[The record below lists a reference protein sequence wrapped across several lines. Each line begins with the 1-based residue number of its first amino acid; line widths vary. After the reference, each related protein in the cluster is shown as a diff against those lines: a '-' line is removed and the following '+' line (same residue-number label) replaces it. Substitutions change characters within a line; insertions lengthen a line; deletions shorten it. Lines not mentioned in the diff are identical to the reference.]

1 MDVLDMVYTTHWS
14 DDEGEEV
21 VDGDKVVQPNKIK
34 SGYKKADWTGF
45 NLSPDQVYN
54 EDWNTSH
61 PMDFASSLMNKKIR
75 GINQPKLFKRLLDTT
90 DFGEIMDEQQDI
102 IDLNSDEGIRFT
114 TTHKIRPK
122 GLNPP
127 GSSENKMEK
136 WENRIK

>member
-21 VDGDKVVQPNKIK
+21 VDGDKVIQPNKIK
-34 SGYKKADWTGF
+34 SGYRKADWDGF
-45 NLSPDQVYN
+45 STTSFN
-54 EDWNTSH
+54 EEFYSGFHTQ
-61 PMDFASSLMNKKIR
+61 DFASSLMTKKIR
-75 GINQPKLFKRLLDTT
+75 GINQPKLIKRFIDTT
-90 DFGEIMDEQQDI
+90 DFGEITDQQQDI

-127 GSSENKMEK
+127 GSSENKMES
-136 WENRIK
+136 WERRIK